1 MRTAAII
8 PTHGGETG
16 LDGFLDSLLAAMPA
30 GDRDRI
36 VVVADPAEDG
46 VAAVA
51 RRRGAAAVAAP
62 GPGYGRA
69 CLAGIASLAASP
81 PDIVVFLD
89 ADGRQDP
96 GELPALLA
104 PLRAPGDDFSGE
116 DFPETDFP
124 GADFPRADFPR
135 ADFPRADFP
144 WADFVVGSRVRGRPE
159 PGAHPAGARLVN
171 RVATF
176 LIRLRYGYR
185 FTDLGPFRA
194 IRWKT
199 LARLGLRDPD
209 YGWTVEMLAKAARAR
224 VPSVEVPVS
233 CRRPEPS
240 RSSPTFAASLLGAAK
255 VLLTVLS
262 PLRGSGDPGLD
273 PAGEA
278 PGVR

>member
-81 PDIVVFLD
+81 PDVVVFLD

-104 PLRAPGDDFSGE
+104 PLRAPGDDFPE
-116 DFPETDFP
+116 TDFPETDFP
-124 GADFPRADFPR
+124 R
-135 ADFPRADFP
+135 
-144 WADFVVGSRVRGRPE
+144 ADFVVGSRVRGRPE

-240 RSSPTFAASLLGAAK
+240 RPSRTFAASLLGAAK

-262 PLRGSGDPGLD
+262 PLRGSGDPGMD